1 MDFKAPVPIYL
12 CLYLPIQLACLAL
25 TLPER
30 LDLMTCWERDRDTG
44 ERGREGEKEGRM
56 REKEEKKMKGEEEER
71 ELTDER

>member
-1 MDFKAPVPIYL
+1 MMDCKAPVSFYL

-44 ERGREGEKEGRM
+44 EGGRERGAAEREGEKKSREGRK
-56 REKEEKKMKGEEEER
+56 R
-71 ELTDER
+71 TDER